1 MEKNRGHNTSEPAG
15 VVIKDLA
22 QEYLQSLRLRQYS
35 PKSVATYGNVLTAF
49 LEFAKTQGRARVADV
64 TREDLETWRL
74 VLVQR
79 NFAPASLEV
88 YLRTVRQFFAWLES
102 RQLLFLNP
110 AAGLVIPKP
119 PRKLLPVPSEEAMTK
134 LLSQPNVAT
143 SCGLRDRALL
153 ETGYSTGARREEL
166 ERLTIFDADLD
177 HGTLRVLGKG
187 KKERVVPLGKQAVL
201 WLTRYLREARPKLLK
216 GHLDETALWI
226 DLHGHALDYSA
237 FQQILKRH
245 SQAAGLE
252 PSITPHALRRACVTH
267 MLKRGAHPLEL
278 QLLLGH
284 ATLRTLS
291 QYLRLTITELQ
302 EMHRKSKPGS

>member
-1 MEKNRGHNTSEPAG
+1 MFIKRERSASEKPWG
-15 VVIKDLA
+15 VVRQLA

-35 PKSVATYGNVLTAF
+35 LRSVSTYGNALDAF
-49 LEFAKTQGRARVADV
+49 LEFLKTRGRARVADV

-110 AAGLVIPKP
+110 AAGLIIPKP
-119 PRKLLPVPSEEAMTK
+119 PRKLLPVPTEEQMTK
-134 LLSQPNVAT
+134 LLAQPNVGT
-143 SCGLRDRALL
+143 TCGIRDRALL

-166 ERLTIFDADLD
+166 EQLTIFDVDLD

-187 KKERVVPLGKQAVL
+187 KKERVLPLGKQAVL
-201 WLTRYLREARPKLLK
+201 WLTRYIRDTRPKLLK
-216 GHLDETALWI
+216 GNLDETALWI
-226 DLHGHALDYSA
+226 DIHGHALDYSA

-245 SQAAGLE
+245 SEAAGLH
-252 PSITPHALRRACVTH
+252 PRITPHALRRACVTH
-267 MLKRGAHPLEL
+267 MLKNGAHPLQL

-284 ATLRTLS
+284 ATLKTLT

>member
-1 MEKNRGHNTSEPAG
+1 MFIKKERSASEQSGG
-15 VVIKDLA
+15 VVRQLA
-22 QEYLQSLRLRQYS
+22 QEYLQSLSLRHYS
-35 PKSVATYGNVLTAF
+35 PRSVSTYGNAIDAF
-49 LEFAKTQGRARVADV
+49 LEFLKNQGRARVADI
-64 TREDLETWRL
+64 TCEDLEGWRL

-79 NFAPASLEV
+79 NFAPASLEL

-110 AAGLVIPKP
+110 AAGLIIPKP
-119 PRKLLPVPSEEAMTK
+119 PRKLLPVPTEEQMTK
-134 LLSQPNVAT
+134 LLAQPNVGT
-143 SCGLRDRALL
+143 SCGIRDRALL

-187 KKERVVPLGKQAVL
+187 KKERVVPLGKQSVL
-201 WLTRYLREARPKLLK
+201 WLTRYIRDTRPKLLK
-216 GHLDETALWI
+216 ENLDETALWI
-226 DLHGHALDYSA
+226 DIHGHALDYSA

-245 SQAAGLE
+245 CVAAGIQ
-252 PSITPHALRRACVTH
+252 PTITPHALRRACVTH

-284 ATLRTLS
+284 ATLKTLS

-302 EMHRKSKPGS
+302 QMHRKSKPGC